1 MLKIKKLEKLISINS
16 STQARPPSSLTEQ
29 TQPKP
34 ITSILANRSNRAEK
48 KKKTVR
54 FQEKTQLLN
63 ETSTKTPIS
72 EAIGHF
78 MVEDLLDK
86 SVTYPSM
93 EIKHKPA
100 PNQAAIS
107 SSLLSNASQ
116 KNSFISVDDVS
127 SVDSRSNDTLILDE
141 EPDAAIKPSFY
152 EYDSILFPKAN
163 KYVDYL
169 SVSTQDLSR
178 LIDKEDND
186 ETLSNEPQQKDQ
198 KESRRD
204 KKILNS
210 DIPCNETIHMTIMS
224 MELHAISRANLHPN
238 PDIDPIGFII
248 YTVYNQ
254 KPTSQN
260 LFDRAQFESHLI
272 IFDKEKRSLATKR
285 YLGYSSEQAAAT
297 RFASVSYAHK
307 EEELFDF
314 VLEAVSAYDPDI
326 LLGFEIQKLSWCYL
340 VRRAIALNVSDFFPR
355 LSRLP
360 KSKRESVMRISLAK
374 PSAKPNKPTVE
385 IASVPHELV
394 IAGRVVLNLWR
405 ILRSEISLSIYT
417 FENCC
422 FSILNE
428 RVAKFSFALLTSW
441 FAHRSDLHR
450 SKTIDYYLYR
460 AQTNLRLISSIDLI
474 GKTSEF
480 AKVYGIEFY
489 HVLLR
494 GSQYRVESMMLR
506 IARKL
511 DYVAFSA
518 NQKQKALMKAAEC
531 LPLTLEPESRFYT
544 EPIAVLDFQSL
555 YPSVIIAYNI
565 CYTTCLGRVESI
577 GKEGSFRF
585 GCGSLFVPDGLIKS
599 LDLDRD
605 IYVAPNGE
613 FCFF

>member
-1 MLKIKKLEKLISINS
+1 
-16 STQARPPSSLTEQ
+16 
-29 TQPKP
+29 
-34 ITSILANRSNRAEK
+34 
-48 KKKTVR
+48 
-54 FQEKTQLLN
+54 
-63 ETSTKTPIS
+63 
-72 EAIGHF
+72 

-93 EIKHKPA
+93 EIKLKPD
-100 PNQAAIS
+100 PNQAIS
-107 SSLLSNASQ
+107 SSLLSNTSD
-116 KNSFISVDDVS
+116 KLSCISVDDVS
-127 SVDSRSNDTLILDE
+127 SVDSRSNDTVILEE
-141 EPDAAIKPSFY
+141 EPDAMRPSFY

-169 SVSTQDLSR
+169 SISTQDLSR
-178 LIDKEDND
+178 VIEKEDND
-186 ETLSNEPQQKDQ
+186 ETLSNEPQQ

-254 KPTSQN
+254 KPTNQN
-260 LFDRAQFESHLI
+260 LFDRAQFETHLI
-272 IFDKEKRSLATKR
+272 IFDKEKRSLSTKR
-285 YLGYSSEQAAAT
+285 YLGYSSEQAST
-297 RFASVSYAHK
+297 KRFMSISYAYK

-314 VLEAVSAYDPDI
+314 VLQAVSVYDPDI
-326 LLGFEIQKLSWCYL
+326 LLGFEIQKMSWCYL
-340 VRRAIALNVSDFFPR
+340 VRRAIALNLNDFFPK

-360 KSKRESVMRISLAK
+360 KNKRESVMRISLVK
-374 PSAKPNKPTVE
+374 PNTKPNKPTVE
-385 IASVPHELV
+385 IAPVPHELV

-405 ILRSEISLSIYT
+405 ILRSEISLNIYT

-428 RVAKFSFALLTSW
+428 RVAKYNFALLTSW
-441 FAHRSDLHR
+441 FVHRSDLHR

-460 AQTNLRLISSIDLI
+460 TQTNLRLISSIDLI

-544 EPIAVLDFQSL
+544 DPIAILDFQSL

-577 GKEGSFRF
+577 GREGSFRF
-585 GCGSLFVPDGLIKS
+585 GCGSLFVPDSLIKS

-605 IYVAPNGE
+605 IYVAPNGK
-613 FCFF
+613 FKFFIFFLGF